1 MERTKLVSTLR
12 FVSAKTLNS
21 FKYEIYIDL
30 DGNPPFAVLYTEV
43 KMSTDLDS
51 RNLGDRYVWVK
62 IDGYIRLNG
71 PDIPQL
77 ESECETHIKEML
89 V

>member
-1 MERTKLVSTLR
+1 MERNKLVSTLR
-12 FVSAKTLNS
+12 FVSTKTGNS

-43 KMSTDLDS
+43 KMSTDLDP
-51 RNLGDRYVWVK
+51 RNFGDRDGWVK

-71 PDIPQL
+71 PQVSDL
-77 ESECETHIKEML
+77 ESECESHFKGML